1 MQYFRPPYS
10 LKMFSIKE
18 IELIS
23 DYVFDVYF
31 KQFKFYKY
39 VFSLAIRLDLKFRYS
54 HLSVETLQ
62 GPEESTAL
70 DNVEN
75 AKNDSAQAKDES
87 QIVDNLKETLEDDNK
102 EKISSEL
109 KDFIRSYLSDK
120 LKKMKDELS
129 IELNPKPLTEKT
141 ANKKK

>member
-1 MQYFRPPYS
+1 
-10 LKMFSIKE
+10 
-18 IELIS
+18 
-23 DYVFDVYF
+23 
-31 KQFKFYKY
+31 
-39 VFSLAIRLDLKFRYS
+39 VFSLAVRLDLKFRYS
-54 HLSVETLQ
+54 HLSSETLQ
-62 GPEESTAL
+62 GPEKSTAL
-70 DNVEN
+70 NHVET

-87 QIVDNLKETLEDDNK
+87 QIIDNLKETLEDENNK

-129 IELNPKPLTEKT
+129 IELNPKPLTDKT